1 MPAGGSEGSGDTAG
15 HGGAGGVG
23 GTVLPMSLLSI
34 SVSSVIKAK
43 RTLTAILFGTA
54 TAMGLAA
61 PAYANPVTDNNFL
74 GALTNAGIGYNDAA
88 STEQLGRS
96 ICPMLVEPGK
106 SMASVYSTVTNNGIN
121 PQMAAFFTG
130 VAISMYCS
138 SAMSS
143 IGNGTFLNQLSGLN
157 GFGIPGL

>member
-1 MPAGGSEGSGDTAG
+1 
-15 HGGAGGVG
+15 
-23 GTVLPMSLLSI
+23 
-34 SVSSVIKAK
+34 VIKAK
-43 RTLTAILFGTA
+43 RTVTALLVGTA
-54 TAMGLAA
+54 TAVALAA
-61 PAYANPVTDNNFL
+61 PASADPTADNSFL
-74 GALTNAGIGYNDAA
+74 SALTDAGIGYNDPA

-106 SMASVYSTVTNNGIN
+106 SLASVYSTVSNNGIN

-130 VAISMYCS
+130 IAISMYCP